1 MAGNGAMTT
10 YWLFSGV
17 VAVFGTL
24 FGIVTRRVNHVSDH
38 MDECRRQHGE
48 RLAGLEAHYKDLH
61 DGQRRIEGKV
71 DKIIERV

>member
-1 MAGNGAMTT
+1 MAGNGTT
-10 YWLFSGV
+10 YWLYSGI

-48 RLAGLEAHYKDLH
+48 RLASLEAHHKDLRS
-61 DGQRRIEGKV
+61 GQKRIERKV

>member
-1 MAGNGAMTT
+1 MVGNGTT
-10 YWLFSGV
+10 YWLYSGI

-48 RLAGLEAHYKDLH
+48 RLAGLEAHYKDLRS
-61 DGQRRIEGKV
+61 GQKRIEGKV